1 MAGLEEYKHAIDDD
15 DEDDEKAS
23 LKAQTENSK
32 KQQGLNNNA
41 PINSPN
47 NNQKSFSPNNKIPKT
62 TDSSTNAPP
71 SLTRRMSSQFVYQVE
86 RQKSVVDNIG
96 LTDKINQVVP
106 DEITRHIPGL
116 NRRQSQLKLTYF
128 CNICF
133 SKNSIDQG
141 FTLRKCQHQ
150 FCPECLQ

>member
-23 LKAQTENSK
+23 LKARTTPSISKHRYGSTDNVYVLLPNKAQTENSK
-32 KQQGLNNNA
+32 KQQ
-41 PINSPN
+41 
-47 NNQKSFSPNNKIPKT
+47 
-62 TDSSTNAPP
+62 DSSTNAPP